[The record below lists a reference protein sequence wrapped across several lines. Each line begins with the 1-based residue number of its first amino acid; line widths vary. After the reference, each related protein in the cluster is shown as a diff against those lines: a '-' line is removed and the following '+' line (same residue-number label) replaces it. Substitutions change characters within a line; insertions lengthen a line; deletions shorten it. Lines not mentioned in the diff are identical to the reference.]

1 MIRAAADAIKAALV
15 LPNLTVYDTFVPA
28 SPTFPYAVLFSGQPD
43 EESDRVSGD
52 SSSASHE
59 FQTTVVGTSA
69 DQVRL
74 LSGWVRDALLDV
86 RLVVAG
92 RLSTRIKPIS
102 STDPRVDNDV
112 PAKPIYASTVWGFSS
127 VPVPS

>member
-15 LPNLTVYDTFVPA
+15 LPNLTVYDTLVPA
-28 SPTFPYAVLFSGQPD
+28 SPTFPYVVLFTGSPRNEDSDRASGQTSTAD
-43 EESDRVSGD
+43 
-52 SSSASHE
+52 HE

-74 LSGWVRDALLDV
+74 LSEWVRAAVLDV

-92 RLSTRIKPIS
+92 RLVTGVKPVS

-112 PAKPIYASTVWGFSS
+112 PAKPIYASTVWGFYS
-127 VPVPS
+127 VPS